1 MTEKI
6 DIETFLGLAERLPVA
21 DVRSPGEFEHG
32 HIPGA
37 FNLPLFTN
45 DERAVVGTLYKKSG
59 REAAILKGL
68 DIVGPKMSGIV
79 KQARRNAPG
88 RKLLMHCW
96 RGGMRSESMA
106 WLLSTAGFDVRV
118 LIGGYTAYRK
128 HIREKLSAVSRL
140 VVLSGATGSGKT
152 ETLLAM
158 KQLGVQVV
166 DLEGLANHKGS
177 AFGALGE
184 APQPTSEQFE
194 NNLYREVSKLDLQKP
209 VFLEDE
215 SRSVG
220 KVVIPEVFFVKMREA
235 PVIRLEM
242 AKELRI
248 LRLVKDYA
256 QFPKEQLIESVMKIE
271 RKLGGQNAKTII
283 NAIQT
288 EDFETAIDKVLVYYD
303 KTYSYGLE
311 KRDRNK
317 IHILKTDTHDAAENA
332 RLVTEFWKNKTNQQ

>member
-6 DIETFLGLAERLPVA
+6 DIKTFLGLAERLPVA
-21 DVRSPGEFEHG
+21 DVRSPAEFEHG

-68 DIVGPKMSGIV
+68 DIVGPKMSGFV
-79 KQARRNAPG
+79 KQAKKNAPG

-106 WLLSTAGFDVRV
+106 WLLATAGFDVQV
-118 LIGGYTAYRK
+118 LTGGYTAYRRF
-128 HIREKLSAVSRL
+128 IREQLGGIMEL
-140 VVLSGATGSGKT
+140 VVLSGATGTGKT
-152 ETLLAM
+152 EILLAM
-158 KQLGVQVV
+158 KKSGQQVV

-194 NNLYREVSKLDLQKP
+194 NDLYGELSKLDLQKP

-220 KVVIPEVFFVKMREA
+220 KVVIPEVFFAKMRSA
-235 PVIRLEM
+235 PVVRLEM
-242 AKELRI
+242 EKNLRI

-256 QFPKEQLIESVMKIE
+256 KFPKDQLIESVMKIE
-271 RKLGGQNAKTII
+271 RKLGGQNARAII
-283 NAIQT
+283 NAIKN
-288 EDFETAIDKVLVYYD
+288 DDYETAIDKVLVYYD
-303 KTYSYGLE
+303 KTYNYGLE
-311 KRDRNK
+311 KRDQKK
-317 IHILKTDTHDAAENA
+317 IHILKTGTPDAKENA
-332 RLVTEFWKNKTNQQ
+332 GLVIGFWNKKTNRQ